1 MKLKTAK
8 YWELT
13 KIGFKE
19 ASAYRLDAVT
29 GLASSLLY
37 IILYY
42 YIWQAIAAAGTLASS
57 LSAVMTYIVV
67 AQVVSSTVFIS
78 VEGFIGRKVRHGTIV
93 NELKRPVTL
102 FTQAYFRKLGVA
114 AFRSMTRG
122 LPVLVLGIFFLQV
135 PVPQGFHLV
144 YFFLSLLLALNLV
157 ILFSYSA
164 SMLVFWTKVEW
175 SIRGVRN
182 TVQKLFSG
190 VIFPLYLLPEGL
202 STVFS
207 VLPFRY
213 MVDGPIQIFLMQRTG
228 LEAVKMLGLQF
239 VWVIVLFGL
248 ADVMWKKAKAKMTVQ
263 GG

>member
-1 MKLKTAK
+1 MKTAK

-19 ASAYRLDAVT
+19 ASAYRLDAIT

-37 IILYY
+37 IVLYY
-42 YIWQAIAAAGTLASS
+42 YIWGAISTAGTLTSS
-57 LSAVMTYIVV
+57 LTAVMTYIVV

-114 AFRSMTRG
+114 AFRSLTRG
-122 LPVLVLGIFFLQV
+122 LPVLILGIFYLQI
-135 PVPQGFHLV
+135 PLPQGLNIL

-190 VIFPLYLLPEGL
+190 VMFPLYLLPAGL
-202 STVFS
+202 SQIFDL
-207 VLPFRY
+207 LPFKY

-228 LEAVKMLGLQF
+228 FEALKMLGLQF
-239 VWVIVLFGL
+239 IWVLLLFGV
-248 ADVMWKKAKAKMTVQ
+248 AHVMWKKAKTKMTVQ

>member
-1 MKLKTAK
+1 MKTAK

-19 ASAYRLDAVT
+19 ASAYRLDAIT

-42 YIWQAIAAAGTLASS
+42 YIWSAISASGTLTSS

-78 VEGFIGRKVRHGTIV
+78 VEGFIGRKVRRGTIV

-102 FTQAYFRKLGVA
+102 FSQAYFRKLGA
-114 AFRSMTRG
+114 AVFRSLSRG
-122 LPVLVLGIFFLQV
+122 LPVLILGTFYLNIPL
-135 PVPQGFHLV
+135 PGGLSIL
-144 YFFLSLLLALNLV
+144 YFILSLLLALNLV
-157 ILFSYSA
+157 VLFSYSA

-182 TVQKLFSG
+182 TVQRLFSG
-190 VIFPLYLLPEGL
+190 VIFPLYLLPAGL
-202 STVFS
+202 SNIFD
-207 VLPFRY
+207 VLPFKY
-213 MVDGPIQIFLMQRTG
+213 MVDGPIQIFLMQITG
-228 LEAVKMLGLQF
+228 FEAFKMLGLQF
-239 VWVIVLFGL
+239 AWVLVLFGL
-248 ADVMWKKAKAKMTVQ
+248 ARYIWKKARTKMTVQ